1 LRRYLSRVEG
11 VAKVNLIG
19 GQEREIQVSIDAAGL
34 TDMDLSL
41 LQVQN
46 AILSSNLDFPTG
58 SVQTRE
64 QDVLIRLSGKYKTVD
79 ELRNLVVANKNG
91 AQVRL
96 MDVADVQ
103 DTQKDVEKIARV
115 NQQSAI
121 AVQVIKQSDA
131 NAVGVSEQMH
141 ATIAKLQKDYAARGL
156 KIEVANDSSIY
167 TLKSADAVI
176 HDLILAIVLGGSGD
190 VVLPAQYS

>member
-1 LRRYLSRVEG
+1 MKIYLTKAG
-11 VAKVNLIG
+11 QHL
-19 GQEREIQVSIDAAGL
+19 QEREIQVSIDATRLQGYG
-34 TDMDLSL
+34 LSL

-64 QDVLIRLSGKYKTVD
+64 QDVLVRLAGKYISVD
-79 ELRNLVVANKNG
+79 ELKNLVIANKNG

-96 MDVADVQ
+96 VDVADVQ
-103 DTQKDVEKIARV
+103 DAQKDVEKLARV

-131 NAVGVSEQMH
+131 NAVGVSEQIRAM
-141 ATIAKLQKDYAARGL
+141 IDKLEKDYASAGL
-156 KIEVANDSSIY
+156 HIEVANDSSVY
-167 TLKSADAVI
+167 TLKTT
-176 HDLILAIVLGGSGD
+176 HNRQGD
-190 VVLPAQYS
+190 WHQYSPGLHVPVHQ